1 MRHHPAFALAFFALL
16 PVYSPAHAD
25 DTDKNPCATPA
36 GFIDSSFGQIDTSTN
51 SAAAAPAIPAGK
63 KPNGKKTADAD
74 ADTAEFDPSLG
85 AHITGTVTA
94 FGSICVNGLR
104 VSYDD
109 TSSIRTVSKSPL
121 KASDIKIGQVVDIR
135 AQARDNGATIHAT
148 RITVAPTVY
157 GDIKKINYQTG
168 MLLVGSDPVLVTDKA
183 MLKKLHIGT
192 LVSVSGL
199 PNEKNMIVASLIVRE
214 SDKGAPPPKTMADIP
229 TAVLVNK
236 TYVSFEGYIEK
247 IGPDQTV
254 TIDGRVY
261 PATTLTAGGAP
272 LKAGS
277 RVISMGRVQEDGA
290 IMLTAFSETVAPA
303 TTIEK

>member
-1 MRHHPAFALAFFALL
+1 MRHHPVFALTLLALWPVYGTAFADDN
-16 PVYSPAHAD
+16 SP
-25 DTDKNPCATPA
+25 NPCATTT
-36 GFIDSSFGQIDTSTN
+36 GFIDSSFGQIDNATN

-63 KPNGKKTADAD
+63 KPNGKKTAD

-109 TSSIRTVSKSPL
+109 SSSIRTVSKSPL

-135 AQARDNGATIHAT
+135 AQARNNGATIHAT

-277 RVISMGRVQEDGA
+277 RVISMGRVQEDGT
-290 IMLTAFSETVAPA
+290 IMLTAFSETIAPA